1 MARIAIT
8 CNDCGHSA
16 KVPVEFAGKRVRCLR
31 CQTKLRVPN
40 PKQQSRSKGSRSR
53 TNSSNSRGH
62 SGSAARSRGASASAA
77 RNRGR
82 KGSIASDTRRKA
94 QAAIREILEEYEY
107 AIEAD
112 ERGFLID
119 VRGVTFGLARTLVE
133 EILEEAPGVRDVR
146 LAGGLGACRLTVV
159 LRGASFNPEDSFADE
174 YEETEIYHRK
184 SLPNQKTIDLDAIV
198 NSATNS
204 MVNDPVKKLLDGKG
218 PAEMPMESNIGL
230 VPDGSTRGASGFDSI
245 DDYVTKGQSW
255 LDAGEVE
262 KAVKIL
268 EKAVRI
274 DKDHE
279 DAVYLLATAYASIGE
294 YDRAR
299 RAFRHFVKMCPND
312 PDGYVMHAAA
322 SVACDRLE
330 DARAALVKAI
340 RLDPNHPKAYRY
352 AARLYD
358 RLGDPVKA
366 QQFRQRYN
374 QLRGA

>member
-1 MARIAIT
+1 MARIPIT

-16 KVPVEFAGKRVRCLR
+16 KVPAEFAGKRVRCLR
-31 CQTKLRVPN
+31 CQTKLRVPKLETKKGGPSALGSGAN
-40 PKQQSRSKGSRSR
+40 RSGK
-53 TNSSNSRGH
+53 
-62 SGSAARSRGASASAA
+62 SGSAI
-77 RNRGR
+77 RNRNR

-94 QAAIREILEEYEY
+94 QAAIREILDDCEY
-107 AIEAD
+107 AIEVED
-112 ERGFLID
+112 RGFLID
-119 VRGVTFGLARTLVE
+119 LRGVTFGLARNLVE
-133 EILEEAPGVRDVR
+133 EILEDAPGVRDVR
-146 LAGGLGACRLTVV
+146 LAGGLGECRLTVI

-174 YEETEIYHRK
+174 HEETEIYHRK
-184 SLPNQKTIDLDAIV
+184 SVPGQATIDLDAIV
-198 NSATNS
+198 NNATTNS
-204 MVNDPVKKLLDGKG
+204 MVNDPIKKLLADANPSDM
-218 PAEMPMESNIGL
+218 PAESNIGL
-230 VPDGSTRGASGFDSI
+230 VPEGSTRGGSGFESMSGI
-245 DDYVTKGQSW
+245 VVMGQKLLDD
-255 LDAGEVE
+255 GEVE

-279 DAVYLLATAYASIGE
+279 DSVFLLATAYASIGE

-299 RAFRHFVKMCPND
+299 RAFRHFSKLCPED

-330 DARAALVKAI
+330 DARTALVKAI

-366 QQFRQRYN
+366 QQFRERYR
-374 QLRGA
+374 QLRGS

>member
-1 MARIAIT
+1 M
-8 CNDCGHSA
+8 
-16 KVPVEFAGKRVRCLR
+16 RCLR

-40 PKQQSRSKGSRSR
+40 PKGKPKASRSR
-53 TNSSNSRGH
+53 PKSSPKR
-62 SGSAARSRGASASAA
+62 GSAAASNT
-77 RNRGR
+77 RNR

-133 EILEEAPGVRDVR
+133 EVLEEAPGVRDVR

-198 NSATNS
+198 NSAATNS
-204 MVNDPVKKLLDGKG
+204 IVRDPVKKLLDGKAN
-218 PAEMPMESNIGL
+218 AEMPMESNIGL
-230 VPDGSTRGASGFDSI
+230 VPDGSTRGSSGFETI
-245 DDYVTKGQSW
+245 DDYVVKGQAC

-374 QLRGA
+374 NRRGA